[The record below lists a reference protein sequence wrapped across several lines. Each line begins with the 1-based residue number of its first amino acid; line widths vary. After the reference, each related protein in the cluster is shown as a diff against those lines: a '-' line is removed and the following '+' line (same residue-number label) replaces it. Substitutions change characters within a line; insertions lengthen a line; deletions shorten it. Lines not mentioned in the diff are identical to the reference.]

1 LISDAVR
8 QERNARI
15 GCREVPKQLCRM
27 LDVQFGR
34 SRLALDKDID
44 LAISTNGIVDLF
56 TFLGSYVGRKLGND
70 FTRVEDVVAERL

>member
-1 LISDAVR
+1 
-8 QERNARI
+8 
-15 GCREVPKQLCRM
+15 M